1 MEAVRQR
8 FHTLH
13 EIVEAARQK
22 LDRNFWDY
30 LIGGTETETTLRR
43 NRQGLDAIAFRPR
56 VLRNVARVD
65 CSGRLLGQTMRIP
78 VLTAPIGSIER
89 FDPQGAVPVA
99 EAAQAMG
106 CGFMQSSVTT
116 PPLEETARRAPDA
129 FRMFQLYV
137 RGDSAWIDDIVDR
150 VVASGY
156 RALCLTVDSAHYSRR
171 ERDIAKRFVAA
182 SPRTAGQAD
191 FQAMLD
197 WNEVARLKQK
207 YKIPL
212 MLKGICTA
220 EDAALAV
227 EHGVDV
233 VYVSNHGGRQLDHGL
248 GAIEILPEVVAAVK
262 GRAEIVIDGGFC
274 RGTDVVK
281 AIAMGANAVAIGR
294 LYAFGLAAAGG
305 AGVQRV
311 LELLED
317 EIVRVLGLLGA
328 DSFRALDGSYLQ
340 PAAPVGPAHV
350 LSAFPYIEPCDN
362 RY

>member
-1 MEAVRQR
+1 
-8 FHTLH
+8 
-13 EIVEAARQK
+13 
-22 LDRNFWDY
+22 
-30 LIGGTETETTLRR
+30 
-43 NRQGLDAIAFRPR
+43 
-56 VLRNVARVD
+56 
-65 CSGRLLGQTMRIP
+65 
-78 VLTAPIGSIER
+78 
-89 FDPQGAVPVA
+89 
-99 EAAQAMG
+99 
-106 CGFMQSSVTT
+106 
-116 PPLEETARRAPDA
+116 
-129 FRMFQLYV
+129 
-137 RGDSAWIDDIVDR
+137 
-150 VVASGY
+150 
-156 RALCLTVDSAHYSRR
+156 
-171 ERDIAKRFVAA
+171 
-182 SPRTAGQAD
+182 
-191 FQAMLD
+191 
-197 WNEVARLKQK
+197 
-207 YKIPL
+207 

-281 AIAMGANAVAIGR
+281 AIAMGANAIAIGR

-328 DSFRALDGSYLQ
+328 DSFKALDGSYLQ